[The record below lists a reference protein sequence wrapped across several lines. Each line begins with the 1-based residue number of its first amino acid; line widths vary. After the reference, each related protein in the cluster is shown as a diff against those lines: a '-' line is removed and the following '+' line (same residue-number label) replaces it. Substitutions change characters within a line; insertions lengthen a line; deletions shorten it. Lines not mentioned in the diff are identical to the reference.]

1 MSVLLSWPGELTA
14 LALACNVSWRGGSHY
29 GRYGVLGH
37 SLTVPVTSRE
47 PSTLESFS
55 RTIRNYVPSSIPI
68 PSASPTPPRVSRP
81 VSFGSFLTP
90 ARTNAPATR
99 ILSPPGHTLRSRGSD
114 SSHEHRRHFSDWRDQ
129 FSADELHS
137 TVFSLDEDAQ
147 GASAP
152 TRYPSGDIGEE
163 ILWSRWDS
171 LPTISGTS
179 QRYTPLLFLPY
190 LAQY

>member
-1 MSVLLSWPGELTA
+1 MEGASAS
-14 LALACNVSWRGGSHY
+14 
-29 GRYGVLGH
+29 GH
-37 SLTVPVTSRE
+37 SLTAAVLRRE

-90 ARTNAPATR
+90 ARAGAPATR
-99 ILSPPGHTLRSRGSD
+99 ILSPPGHALRSRGSD
-114 SSHEHRRHFSDWRDQ
+114 SPNEHRRHLSDWRDQ
-129 FSADELHS
+129 FTADELHS
-137 TVFSLDEDAQ
+137 AVFNLDEDAQ
-147 GASAP
+147 GTLSP

-171 LPTISGTS
+171 LPASDGTP
-179 QRYTPLLFLPY
+179 QRYILLPF
-190 LAQY
+190 